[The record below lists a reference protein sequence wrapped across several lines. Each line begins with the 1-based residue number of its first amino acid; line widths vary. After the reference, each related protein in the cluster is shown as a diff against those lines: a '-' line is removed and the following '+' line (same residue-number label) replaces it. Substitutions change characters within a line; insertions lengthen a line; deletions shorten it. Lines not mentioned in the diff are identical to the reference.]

1 MFKLFRIDYM
11 DDCDDATCLM
21 IAKNES
27 EVKQKFEKEIFDK
40 LSCPMTYFV
49 FEINEID
56 GHKILVE

>member
-27 EVKQKFEKEIFDK
+27 EVKQKFVQEIIRI
-40 LSCPMTYFV
+40 Y
-49 FEINEID
+49 
-56 GHKILVE
+56 